1 MVLPGVYSLGYN
13 AGHALHSII
22 SDHHMTLPEIIHL
35 IQNFP
40 ALYKKWWLNLVFHDP
55 VHVFVE
61 TFLIVSIIYMFVSA
75 RKKDW
80 KTFQKE
86 KLTKAEEEELLR
98 EWRNTRQPLAPVGMS
113 QTATPPV
120 VVHQQLGRTMDIQVE
135 DERRM
140 VLNFATFDFLGMGV
154 GEMNGMKNPVKEVS
168 RTALS
173 KYGCGSCGPR
183 GFYGTIDVHLDL
195 EEAMAKFIGTESA
208 IMYSDGA
215 STCSSTIAAF
225 AKRGDL
231 IVIDEGVYEPL
242 VTGVTLSRAHVKWF
256 KHNDMVR

>member
-1 MVLPGVYSLGYN
+1 MVSN
-13 AGHALHSII
+13 
-22 SDHHMTLPEIIHL
+22 
-35 IQNFP
+35 
-40 ALYKKWWLNLVFHDP
+40 DP
-55 VHVFVE
+55 VHVLVE
-61 TFLIVSIIYMFVSA
+61 TTLIVSILYMFVSA

-80 KTFQKE
+80 KAYQKE
-86 KLTKAEEEELLR
+86 KLTKAEEDELLR
-98 EWRNTRQPLAPVGMS
+98 EWRNNRAPLAPPGIS
-113 QTATPPV
+113 KSAIPPV
-120 VVHQQLGRTMDIQVE
+120 VVHQQLGRTMEVE
-135 DERRM
+135 VAHEKKT

-154 GEMNGMKNPVKEVS
+154 GETVDNKNPVKEVS
-168 RTALS
+168 RKALA

-195 EEAMAKFIGTESA
+195 ENAMAKFTGTESA

-231 IVIDEGVYEPL
+231 VVVDEGVHEPL

-256 KHNDMVR
+256 KHNDMVGL